1 MSDLIVLGGGPAGIA
16 GALRAAELGA
26 HVTLIEGRELGG
38 TCVNDG
44 CVPTRVLARTA
55 RMAREAGDA
64 HLWGIEVGGVSVDWK
79 RITARVAETVTAV
92 GATKGGGRELRE
104 HGVEVRLGEFARFLD
119 DHTVAVGEAS
129 LQADTFLLCVG
140 GAPRRLPFEGA
151 ELATLPNDVVH
162 WPELPPRVAIVGSGS
177 TGAQLA
183 TVFSSLGSQVA
194 LLDVAPRIMPHAD
207 ADIAVTLSAAFTAQG
222 VDVTTGIDGVRRVTV
237 TADGLRLDY
246 HVGGELQQLDVDEVV
261 LATGWP
267 TRTEGLGLDAAG
279 VEHTHG
285 RIPVDAHLR
294 TNVPHIF
301 APGDA
306 NQTNML
312 VQSASVEGVAAA
324 TNAVLGPT
332 RSTPH
337 ALLPWGG
344 FTDPDVAGVGLSEAD
359 ARAHDEHCVVAT
371 IPMDSIERAIIDER
385 RDGFLKLIADRRR
398 TMLLGAHAAG
408 ESAVEI
414 IQAVTTAMAAGADP
428 ATLARVEFAY
438 PTYSAIIGTA
448 ASALMQAQPAP
459 A

>member
-1 MSDLIVLGGGPAGIA
+1 VSDLVVVGGGPAGIA

-64 HLWGIEVGGVSVDWK
+64 HLWGIEVGGVTVDWK

-92 GATKGGGRELRE
+92 GAAKGGGGELRD
-104 HGVEVRLGEFARFLD
+104 HGVEVRLGEFAHFLD
-119 DHTVAVGEAS
+119 AHTLMVGDES
-129 LQADTFLLCVG
+129 LQADHFLLCVG
-140 GAPRRLPFEGA
+140 GAPRRLPFDGA
-151 ELATLPNDVVH
+151 DLATLPNDVVQ
-162 WPELPPRVAIVGSGS
+162 WPELPRRVAIVGSGS

-183 TVFSSLGSQVA
+183 TVFNSLGTKVT

-207 ADIAVTLSAAFTAQG
+207 ADVASTLTTAFTAQG
-222 VDVTTGIDGVRRVTV
+222 VDVATGIDGVRRL
-237 TADGLRLDY
+237 TATGDGLRLEYDAE
-246 HVGGELQQLDVDEVV
+246 GARRSLDVDAVV

-267 TRTEGLGLDAAG
+267 TRTEGLGLERAG
-279 VEHTHG
+279 VEHTRG

-306 NQTNML
+306 NQTDML

-371 IPMDSIERAIIDER
+371 IPMASIERAIIDER
-385 RDGFLKLIADRRR
+385 REGFLKLIADRRR
-398 TMLLGAHAAG
+398 SMLLGAHAAG

-438 PTYSAIIGTA
+438 PTYSAIIGSA
-448 ASALMQAQPAP
+448 ASALMDAQPTAD
-459 A
+459 